1 MQKFCPHWRAEAEKG
16 FAFWFRPVRVR
27 GLYDHGGYRLMG
39 FFDKLKESLTKT
51 RQGFVDKID
60 NLISGRKSIDQALY
74 DELEEILI
82 QADVGA
88 ETAFNLVEDLKRLVK
103 ERRASDAG
111 ELKPLLKGL
120 MRDLLGQDT
129 SPLAGGGNPTVILVV
144 GVNGVGKTT
153 TIGKLAYNLK
163 QCGDRV
169 ILAAGDT
176 FRAAA
181 IDQLE
186 IWGNRAGVDVIKHR
200 EGSDPAAV
208 VYDALQA
215 ARARHASV
223 LIIDTAGRLHTKSNL
238 MEELKKVGRVL
249 SRDNPGAPHEVLLV
263 LDATTGQ
270 NAISQARIFGEA
282 TGVTGI
288 VLTKLDGT
296 AKGGVVI
303 GIKKAL
309 DIPVKFIG
317 IGEGVED
324 LRPFSAGEFVD
335 ALFS

>member
-1 MQKFCPHWRAEAEKG
+1 M
-16 FAFWFRPVRVR
+16 
-27 GLYDHGGYRLMG
+27 GL
-39 FFDKLKESLTKT
+39 FSKLKESLTKT
-51 RQGFVDKID
+51 RQGFVEKIE
-60 NLISGRKSIDQALY
+60 NLVTGRKAIDEELY
-74 DELEEILI
+74 EELEEILI

-88 ETAFNLVEDLKRLVK
+88 DTALDLVEDLRKLVK
-103 ERRASDAG
+103 ERKVGDP
-111 ELKPLLKGL
+111 EQLKPLLQELIAGL
-120 MRDLLGQDT
+120 MGEETYPINR
-129 SPLAGGGNPTVILVV
+129 GGPPTVILVV

-153 TIGKLAYNLK
+153 TIGKLAHYFKETGLK
-163 QCGDRV
+163 VLLG
-169 ILAAGDT
+169 AGDT

-186 IWGNRAGVDVIKHR
+186 VWGNRSGVDVIKHS

-208 VYDALQA
+208 AFDSLQA
-215 ARARHASV
+215 ARARKSDI

-238 MEELKKVGRVL
+238 MDELKKVGRVL
-249 SRDNPGAPHEVLLV
+249 SREVPDAPHEVLLV
-263 LDATTGQ
+263 LDSTTGQ
-270 NAISQARIFGEA
+270 NAINQAKLFGEA

-303 GIKKAL
+303 GIRKEL

-317 IGEGVED
+317 IGEGMED
-324 LRPFSAGEFVD
+324 LRPFEAGEFVK

>member
-1 MQKFCPHWRAEAEKG
+1 
-16 FAFWFRPVRVR
+16 
-27 GLYDHGGYRLMG
+27 MG
-39 FFDKLKESLTKT
+39 IFSKLKESLTRT
-51 RQGFVDKID
+51 RQGFVEKID
-60 NLISGRKSIDQALY
+60 SLITGRKNIDEDFY
-74 DELEEILI
+74 EELEEILI
-82 QADVGA
+82 QADVGSD
-88 ETAFNLVEDLKRLVK
+88 TALGLVRDLRNKVK
-103 ERRASDAG
+103 ERKVSDAAD
-111 ELKPLLKGL
+111 LRPIL
-120 MRDLLGQDT
+120 MDLIRSVIGQDR
-129 SPLAGGGNPTVILVV
+129 SPLADGGNPTVILVV

-163 QCGDRV
+163 QAGKKV

-186 IWGNRAGVDVIKHR
+186 IWGNRVGVDVIKHK

-208 VYDALQA
+208 VFDALQA
-215 ARARHASV
+215 SRARNADV
-223 LIIDTAGRLHTKSNL
+223 LVVDTAGRLHTKSNL
-238 MEELKKVGRVL
+238 MEELKKMGRVL
-249 SRDNPGAPHEVLLV
+249 ARECPGAPHEVLLI

-270 NAISQARIFGEA
+270 NAINQARIFGEA

-303 GIKKAL
+303 GIKQAL

-317 IGEGVED
+317 IGEGIGD
-324 LRPFSAGEFVD
+324 LRPFDAGEFVE

>member
-1 MQKFCPHWRAEAEKG
+1 M
-16 FAFWFRPVRVR
+16 
-27 GLYDHGGYRLMG
+27 GL
-39 FFDKLKESLTKT
+39 FSKLKESLTKT
-51 RQGFVDKID
+51 RQGFVEKIES
-60 NLISGRKSIDQALY
+60 LVTGRKAIDEELY
-74 DELEEILI
+74 EELEEILI

-88 ETAFNLVEDLKRLVK
+88 DTALDLVEDLRRLVK
-103 ERRASDAG
+103 ERKVSDAS
-111 ELKPLLKGL
+111 ELKPLLQELIAG
-120 MRDLLGQDT
+120 MMGQEIAH
-129 SPLAGGGNPTVILVV
+129 LNRGGPPTVVLVV

-153 TIGKLAYNLK
+153 TIGKLAHYLK
-163 QCGDRV
+163 DSGQKV
-169 ILAAGDT
+169 LLAAGDT

-186 IWGNRAGVDVIKHR
+186 IWGNRVGIDVIKHK
-200 EGSDPAAV
+200 EGADPAAV
-208 VYDALQA
+208 AYDSLQA
-215 ARARHASV
+215 AKARKSDV

-238 MEELKKVGRVL
+238 MDELKKVGRVL
-249 SRDNPGAPHEVLLV
+249 SREVPDAPHEVLLV

-270 NAISQARIFGEA
+270 NAINQAKLFGEA

-303 GIKKAL
+303 GIKKTLA
-309 DIPVKFIG
+309 IPVKFIG

-324 LRPFSAGEFVD
+324 LRPFDAGEYVK

>member
-1 MQKFCPHWRAEAEKG
+1 
-16 FAFWFRPVRVR
+16 
-27 GLYDHGGYRLMG
+27 MG
-39 FFDKLKESLTKT
+39 IFSKLKESLTRT
-51 RQGFVDKID
+51 RQGLVEKID
-60 NLISGRKSIDQALY
+60 GLITGRKNIDEDLY
-74 DELEEILI
+74 EELEEILI
-82 QADVGA
+82 QADVGSD
-88 ETAFNLVEDLKRLVK
+88 TSLNLVDNLRRLVK
-103 ERRASDAG
+103 ERKIGDPS
-111 ELKPLLKGL
+111 ELKPLLKEL
-120 MRDLLGQDT
+120 ARDILGQERY
-129 SPLAGGGNPTVILVV
+129 SMAGGGNPTTILVV

-163 QCGDRV
+163 QDGKKV

-186 IWGNRAGVDVIKHR
+186 IWGDRAGVDVIKHS

-208 VYDALQA
+208 VFDAVQA
-215 ARARHASV
+215 ARARNADFLV
-223 LIIDTAGRLHTKSNL
+223 VDTAGRLHTKSNL
-238 MEELKKVGRVL
+238 MDELKKVGRVL
-249 SRDNPGAPHEVLLV
+249 SRENPGAPHEVLLV

-270 NAISQARIFGEA
+270 NAINQAKIFGEA

-303 GIKKAL
+303 GIKQAL

-317 IGEGVED
+317 IGEGIDD
-324 LRPFSAGEFVD
+324 LRPFDSEEFVE
-335 ALFS
+335 ALFA

>member
-1 MQKFCPHWRAEAEKG
+1 MSMSTDAGNRLSPNRPDASGRRPGWYIPYFF
-16 FAFWFRPVRVR
+16 FAFFAV
-27 GLYDHGGYRLMG
+27 
-39 FFDKLKESLTKT
+39 
-51 RQGFVDKID
+51 
-60 NLISGRKSIDQALY
+60 
-74 DELEEILI
+74 
-82 QADVGA
+82 
-88 ETAFNLVEDLKRLVK
+88 
-103 ERRASDAG
+103 
-111 ELKPLLKGL
+111 
-120 MRDLLGQDT
+120 
-129 SPLAGGGNPTVILVV
+129 VV

-163 QCGDRV
+163 QDGKKV

-186 IWGNRAGVDVIKHR
+186 IWGDRAGVDVIKHS

-208 VYDALQA
+208 VFDAVQA
-215 ARARHASV
+215 ARARNADFLV
-223 LIIDTAGRLHTKSNL
+223 VDTAGRLHTKSNL
-238 MEELKKVGRVL
+238 MDELKKVGRVL
-249 SRDNPGAPHEVLLV
+249 SRENPGAPHEVLLV

-270 NAISQARIFGEA
+270 NAINQAKIFGEA

-303 GIKKAL
+303 GIKQAL

-317 IGEGVED
+317 IGEGIDD
-324 LRPFSAGEFVD
+324 LRPFDSEEFVE
-335 ALFS
+335 ALFA